1 MASRVS
7 SDKDLQ
13 AALRRRA
20 KKLWRRLSNARAQV
34 LEDAGADAIH
44 DLRVATRRL
53 QTLIDVSARCG
64 PSASGAKL
72 RKREK
77 RLRHS
82 LGARRDLDVM
92 REKLRRRIR
101 DSASARRRQ
110 LLRSTMRQLAPEA
123 RVQSDRMR
131 REIKKIGSRKLHR
144 LVRRALM
151 SANVKRL
158 SLGNLAEAIEQAERK
173 WIATLTDAAAREDSA
188 GYHDVRI
195 KAKTLRYTIELAA
208 RFIEIPNADVIVEW
222 LKGIQD
228 ELGDWHD
235 EVEECRRVTEILS
248 RAADT
253 QSDPA
258 ATALIQMLRGR
269 TEAHTRYVRDRL
281 RTLQAAISKRQD
293 PSLFVN
299 GRRNHPA
306 PALEIVAL

>member
-13 AALRRRA
+13 AGLRRRA
-20 KKLWRRLSNARAQV
+20 KKLWRRLAQARAQV
-34 LEDAGADAIH
+34 LEDAGTDAIH

-53 QTLIDVSARCG
+53 QTLIDVSARRG

-77 RLRHS
+77 RLRHA

-92 REKLRRRIR
+92 REKLRGRIR
-101 DSASARRRQ
+101 DSASAHRRQ
-110 LLRSTMRQLAPEA
+110 LLRWTMRQLAPEA

-173 WIATLTDAAAREDSA
+173 WITTLTDAAAREDSA

-195 KAKTLRYTIELAA
+195 KAKTLRYTVELAA

-269 TEAHTRYVRDRL
+269 TDAHTRYVRDRL

-293 PSLFVN
+293 QSLFVN